1 VPPGQYVVTVQDP
14 ADVLPSGYFLS
25 PGGLTTDPTAALTL
39 PAAIDWMAGQ
49 EPGGWPAVMAANH
62 ALALD
67 GRDRVARALGVAPPA
82 PDELLGSMA
91 TLPLPGVTTNEAAA
105 ALHDALADE
114 DGIEVPIT
122 GWPARGARRA
132 PGDPPSRVLVR
143 VSAQRYNE
151 PIDYDRLASALR
163 RRLIE
168 A

>member
-1 VPPGQYVVTVQDP
+1 
-14 ADVLPSGYFLS
+14 
-25 PGGLTTDPTAALTL
+25 
-39 PAAIDWMAGQ
+39 MAGQ

-62 ALALD
+62 ALALE
-67 GRDRVARALGVAPPA
+67 GRDRIARALGVAPPV

-105 ALHDALADE
+105 ALHDTLADE
-114 DGIEVPIT
+114 DGIEVPIN

-143 VSAQRYNE
+143 ISAQRYNE